1 MLSAKRDDL
10 VKRNIVDVWQQNF
23 KVIEHGI
30 CTRWGTNSALTLR
43 HDQRIGIDPHG
54 PCR

>member
-30 CTRWGTNSALTLR
+30 CTLGNQLR
-43 HDQRIGIDPHG
+43 SDVAP
-54 PCR
+54 